1 MKVNGNPSPEE
12 LKKQEFFE
20 FLDTLKS
27 SAYDEFYVETVRSFL
42 DKCIMQKHNNLN
54 SFFKTQGIDRS
65 KLATAIKFIADAGS
79 LKNKKIIFDKQLTID
94 NFVFMIDYK
103 YSLKEKI

>member
-1 MKVNGNPSPEE
+1 MKINANPSPVEQ
-12 LKKQEFFE
+12 KKQEFFE

-27 SAYDEFYVETVRSFL
+27 SNYDDFYVQSVRSFL
-42 DKCIMQKHNNLN
+42 DKCTMQKHHNLN
-54 SFFKTQGIDRS
+54 SFFKNQGIDRL

-79 LKNKKIIFDKQLTID
+79 LKNKKIIFDNPLTID

>member
-12 LKKQEFFE
+12 LKKQKFFE

-27 SAYDEFYVETVRSFL
+27 SNYDDFYVQSVRSFL
-42 DKCIMQKHNNLN
+42 DKCTMQKHHNLN
-54 SFFKTQGIDRS
+54 SFFKNQGIDRS
-65 KLATAIKFIADAGS
+65 KLATAIKYIADSGL
-79 LKNKKIIFDKQLTID
+79 LKGKKIIFDTPLTID

-103 YSLKEKI
+103 YIPK